1 MMAGG
6 HLWEPENEGST
17 EHDIVHTESKAEEAS
32 TTPSSRGND
41 TINVVC
47 TNSILADFT
56 YQLLREE
63 ASVEYIMPAGACPS
77 HFDTRP
83 SDVNRIEDADI
94 VVSLGWEPWLSG
106 LIESSGN
113 TDAVQVKCMGL
124 GEWGPPSGAKGY
136 VDKLAQ
142 ELSQIL
148 PEHNTTIQQKAQEY
162 RNAIDQKGQELLNLM
177 AAKGYTGTNVI
188 VMEWQKPFVEW
199 LGFNVVASYG
209 PPEGLSTKD
218 VLNISSTA
226 QDAEDLALIIDN
238 LQSGTDF
245 GARLASETGAIHIIV
260 TNFPGAVPGTDSYLE
275 ALDYNSNQLM
285 DGAASYEYK
294 KGDIVEL
301 EDEVEALKLQ
311 RAILGAT
318 SAMFAVLSAVLL
330 AVYKTQGETAA
341 GKTEGDKETKDR
353 QTSEERGS

>member
-1 MMAGG
+1 MVLG
-6 HLWEPENEGST
+6 HLWEPENEGNT
-17 EHDIVHTESKAEEAS
+17 ERDIVRIESWAEKPG
-32 TTPSSRGND
+32 TTPPSRGND

-47 TNSILADFT
+47 TNSVLADFT
-56 YQLLREE
+56 YQLLKER

-83 SDVNRIEDADI
+83 SDVTRIEDADI
-94 VVSLGWEPWLSG
+94 VVSLGWEPWLSD

-148 PEHNTTIQQKAQEY
+148 PEQNTTIQQNAQEY
-162 RNAIDQKGQELLNLM
+162 NNAIDQKAQELLNLM
-177 AAKGYTGTNVI
+177 TAKGYTGTNVI

-209 PPEGLSTKD
+209 PPEGLSTGD

-260 TNFPGAVPGTDSYLE
+260 TNFPGAVPGTNSYLE

-285 DGAASYEYK
+285 DGVSSYEYK
-294 KGDIVEL
+294 KGDIAEL

-318 SAMFAVLSAVLL
+318 SGIFAVLSAVLL
-330 AVYKTQGETAA
+330 VVYKKQGETAG
-341 GKTEGDKETKDR
+341 GKKEGDK
-353 QTSEERGS
+353 QTNDEYMNKERGS